1 MSDMKLLIVEDDE
14 AFSATLVRRLTKH
27 GFECEESHQADKVLH
42 ACHLF
47 RPEYLILDMKIAADN
62 GLLLIKPI
70 RSLLPNIRIVLLTGF
85 ASIATAVEAIQMG
98 ADDYLAKPVDTKM
111 LLKAL
116 KGKGSDG
123 KKITL
128 SNEIENKPM
137 SPERLEWEHIN
148 QVLSSNDG
156 NVSETARQL
165 GMHRKTLQR
174 KLQRKPAIR

>member
-1 MSDMKLLIVEDDE
+1 MKLLIVEDDK
-14 AFSATLVRRLTKH
+14 AFAATLVRRLTKQ
-27 GFECEESHQADKVLH
+27 GFDCQEMHQADEALH

-47 RPEYLILDMKIAADN
+47 RPEYLILDMKLATEN

-85 ASIATAVEAIQMG
+85 ASIATAVEAMQMG
-98 ADDYLAKPVDTKM
+98 ADDYLAKPVDTQM

-116 KGKGSDG
+116 KGKEADG
-123 KKITL
+123 DHEIL
-128 SNEIENKPM
+128 STDIENKPM

-148 QVLSSNDG
+148 QVLSSNNG

-165 GMHRKTLQR
+165 GMHRRTLQR
-174 KLQRKPAIR
+174 KLQRKPVLS

>member
-1 MSDMKLLIVEDDE
+1 MKLLIIEDDE
-14 AFSATLVRRLTKH
+14 AFAATLLRRLTKQ
-27 GFECEESHQADKVLH
+27 GFECQMTHQADEALH
-42 ACHLF
+42 VCHLF
-47 RPEYLILDMKIAADN
+47 RPEYLILDMKLAKEN

-70 RSLLPNIRIVLLTGF
+70 RALLPNIRIVLLTGF

-116 KGKGSDG
+116 MGKGASEAN
-123 KKITL
+123 TL
-128 SNEIENKPM
+128 DSSKIENKPM

-148 QVLSSNDG
+148 QVLSSNNG

-165 GMHRKTLQR
+165 GMHRRTLQR
-174 KLQRKPAIR
+174 KLQRKPVVS

>member
-1 MSDMKLLIVEDDE
+1 VKLLIVEDDK
-14 AFSATLVRRLTKH
+14 AFAATLVRRLTKH
-27 GFECEESHQADKVLH
+27 GFDCQEMHQADEALH

-47 RPEYLILDMKIAADN
+47 RPEYLILNMKLATEN

-85 ASIATAVEAIQMG
+85 ASIATAVEAMQMG
-98 ADDYLAKPVDTKM
+98 ADDYLAKPVDTQM

-116 KGKGSDG
+116 KGKDTDG
-123 KKITL
+123 DNLML
-128 SNEIENKPM
+128 STDIENKPM

-148 QVLSSNDG
+148 QVLSSNNG

-165 GMHRKTLQR
+165 GMHRRTLQR
-174 KLQRKPAIR
+174 KLQRKPVVK

>member
-1 MSDMKLLIVEDDE
+1 MKLLIVEDDA
-14 AFSATLVRRLTKH
+14 AFAATLVRRLTKH
-27 GFECEESHQADKVLH
+27 GFECEERHQADEALH

-47 RPEYLILDMKIAADN
+47 RPDFLILDMKLATEN

-70 RSLLPNIRIVLLTGF
+70 RSLLPKIRIVLLTGF

-98 ADDYLAKPVDTKM
+98 ADDYLAKPADTKM

-116 KGKGSDG
+116 KGKNVESG
-123 KKITL
+123 KCTL
-128 SNEIENKPM
+128 FNDLENKPM

-148 QVLSSNDG
+148 QVLSSNNG
-156 NVSETARQL
+156 NISETARQL

-174 KLQRKPAIR
+174 KLQRKPVIR